1 MKQKVKLNPVAMT
14 SSIFLLLM
22 GLMCFFIKAN
32 SVEYVDK
39 HGILH
44 ENFFLLPMGWGF
56 LVAGIVVLLI
66 TVIVYYRKKKQ
77 AK

>member
-1 MKQKVKLNPVAMT
+1 MKPKVKLNPVAVT
-14 SSIFLLLM
+14 SGIFLMIM
-22 GLMCFFIKAN
+22 GLMCFLIKAN
-32 SVEYVDK
+32 SVEYIDK

-56 LVAGIVVLLI
+56 LAIGIVVLLI